1 MLALYFD
8 GTPELKELP
17 QPAPAPGEVLI
28 RVSLAG
34 ICGTDLQIL
43 KGYHGFRGIMGHE
56 FVGVVAGP
64 GRLPLAG
71 PAGGGGDQYRLRDLR
86 PLPEWPRPPLP
97 GAPGFGNQRP

>member
-8 GTPELKELP
+8 GDPELKELP
-17 QPAPAPGEVLI
+17 TPEPGPGEVLI

-43 KGYHGFRGIMGHE
+43 KGYRGFRGIMGHE

-64 GRLPLAG
+64 DDSP
-71 PAGGGGDQYRLRDLR
+71 
-86 PLPEWPRPPLP
+86 
-97 GAPGFGNQRP
+97 